1 MLKYENGCQQKR
13 IATTNIEVVFRLWC
27 SLSRPFFIYSRL
39 FSWWQATIVAKLRP
53 MISGNAI
60 NEDVKQTCDQQ
71 REYKIYER
79 PKCGVNLCVWCHMVS
94 YMLPQIS
101 ALHFYLATQWWEE
114 ETIQC
119 SKPRQGG
126 RLLPLSSWSRRD
138 RARGSRMV
146 LYRFTLMAKS
156 VKTELGTVMRYTV
169 SQVMHKAFQC
179 FHSPCRKRASTSN
192 SASRV
197 TVRRSEMARDN
208 SKRFVGLSRSSLL
221 ASMA

>member
-1 MLKYENGCQQKR
+1 
-13 IATTNIEVVFRLWC
+13 
-27 SLSRPFFIYSRL
+27 
-39 FSWWQATIVAKLRP
+39 
-53 MISGNAI
+53 
-60 NEDVKQTCDQQ
+60 
-71 REYKIYER
+71 
-79 PKCGVNLCVWCHMVS
+79 
-94 YMLPQIS
+94 
-101 ALHFYLATQWWEE
+101 
-114 ETIQC
+114 
-119 SKPRQGG
+119 
-126 RLLPLSSWSRRD
+126 
-138 RARGSRMV
+138 MV
-146 LYRFTLMAKS
+146 LYRSTLMAKSVKTELGTVMRYTVSQVMHKAFQCFHSPCRKRASTSNSASRVTVRRSEMARSTLMAKS